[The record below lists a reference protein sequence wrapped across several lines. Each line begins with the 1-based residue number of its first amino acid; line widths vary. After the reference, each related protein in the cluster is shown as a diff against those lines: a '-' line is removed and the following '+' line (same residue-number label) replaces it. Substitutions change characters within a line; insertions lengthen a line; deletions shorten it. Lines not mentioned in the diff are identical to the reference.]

1 MRTIFLTAV
10 VSIFTLT
17 VNAQSLKEFSNLTK
31 NNDTIAQK
39 AMLEK
44 WEKKGV
50 NDPDFYVAA
59 FNYYVN
65 RARKE
70 VLNLGT
76 DEPDGESLALQ
87 DEEGNTAGFLG
98 SKIIYSADESDQ
110 AISYINKG
118 IAKFPDRL
126 DLRFGKIYLL
136 GELGNYGDYTKD
148 IIAVVDHSAKIK
160 NKWFWKEGKPLDDAK
175 AFMLGSMQDYI
186 IRLYNTENDA
196 LLDNMLQIS
205 ETVLK
210 YYPDHVESLSNISIV
225 YMIKNKPNEALE
237 ALLKAEKLAPKDTIV
252 LGNIAHAYVI
262 SGDKKNA
269 LKYYELVM
277 AYGDENSKAF
287 AKRQIEKNKL

>member
-65 RARKE
+65 SARKE

>member
-10 VSIFTLT
+10 VSIFALT

-44 WEKKGV
+44 WEKKGT

-87 DEEGNTAGFLG
+87 DEDGNTAGFLG

-196 LLDNMLQIS
+196 LLDNMLRIS

>member
-10 VSIFTLT
+10 VSIFALT

-39 AMLEK
+39 AMLAK
-44 WEKKGV
+44 WEKKGT

-87 DEEGNTAGFLG
+87 DEDGNTAGFLG

-136 GELGNYGDYTKD
+136 GELGNYGDYTTD
-148 IIAVVDHSAKIK
+148 IIAVVNHSAKIK
-160 NKWFWKEGKPLDDAK
+160 NKWLWKEGKPLDDAK

-186 IRLYNTENDA
+186 IRLYNTEDDA